1 MGQIVKEQVLEGAK
15 ASVAKMVQAI
25 VEGVQEAEKLQD
37 IIDEGVDEAMEIVK
51 ENLESEDKVVSDQ
64 VLEDIKEIAKEQVSE
79 QLEAIIEEAEL
90 PEVVTEQQ
98 ARVPKTLEDSDP
110 GFVEAREES
119 SLAEPN
125 IPVPRAASR
134 QHYYQHQ

>member
-1 MGQIVKEQVLEGAK
+1 MVKNTF
-15 ASVAKMVQAI
+15 SVIAI
-25 VEGVQEAEKLQD
+25 CSFTMSVITIPFQEFH
-37 IIDEGVDEAMEIVK
+37 
-51 ENLESEDKVVSDQ
+51 NSR
-64 VLEDIKEIAKEQVSE
+64 KEIAKEQVSE

-134 QHYYQHQ
+134 QHYYQHQYQDKHSKWYYARHGF